1 MNSKSRNFFV
11 VIYIK
16 YSVNRIKALN
26 SSSIVAYWNE
36 NAEVNIMD
44 LSKKYRQLKQNLKN
58 NPKEKL
64 TPVVFQSSA

>member
-1 MNSKSRNFFV
+1 
-11 VIYIK
+11 
-16 YSVNRIKALN
+16 
-26 SSSIVAYWNE
+26 
-36 NAEVNIMD
+36 MD